1 MAPAPLQAVGGEA
14 PRSLGDHFS
23 EVLFSMNRNCVG
35 LLARWLEETLQDPT
49 FPSTL
54 VSVQQKDAF
63 RQQLLR
69 YVFPTTVA
77 LWALLL
83 LTV

>member
-1 MAPAPLQAVGGEA
+1 MNETHLVV
-14 PRSLGDHFS
+14 STI
-23 EVLFSMNRNCVG
+23 SMNRNCVG

-63 RQQLLR
+63 RQRLLR